1 MATTTPGGV
10 IRGYWAIG
18 REASAMPPT
27 SVMAAL
33 STVAK
38 IGRSIKKR
46 ESMADRPSLLGSG
59 GGLVVLS
66 GGNGHRRRLAQRRH
80 GPGLRLDL
88 HLRTSLLYASHED
101 PVVLVQAL
109 DNHAQA

>member
-27 SVMAAL
+27 SVMTAL

-46 ESMADRPSLLGSG
+46 ESIADRPSLFRPRSAGVPPAQAAG
-59 GGLVVLS
+59 GMPALLAVITLP
-66 GGNGHRRRLAQRRH
+66 GGRGFRRRLPQRRH
-80 GPGLRLDL
+80 GP
-88 HLRTSLLYASHED
+88 LL
-101 PVVLVQAL
+101 
-109 DNHAQA
+109 